1 MFIIAASTLSCALLY
16 WIEQG
21 IGVSYPLKTAFKL
34 LLFISVPIIYERFIK
49 KDKAGIL
56 NFKNWR
62 QTPVWSGLISGA
74 VFALV
79 LLLAY
84 FLVGS
89 QIELPRIAAEL
100 ENKLRVSP
108 ANFLFVGLYI
118 ILGNSFIEE
127 FFFRDFI
134 FLSLLASGRPKTAYL
149 FSSVLFAIYHVA
161 IFKNWFSP
169 AIFLLAL
176 FGLIVV
182 GLLFSW
188 MDARAHNIVNSW
200 IAHAIADSVIMIIGM
215 GIFGII

>member
-21 IGVSYPLKTAFKL
+21 ICVSYLLKTAFKL

-49 KDKAGIL
+49 NEKAPNL
-56 NFKNWR
+56 DFKSWR
-62 QTPVWSGLISGA
+62 QTPVWTGLVSGT

-89 QIELPRIAAEL
+89 QIELPRIVAEL
-100 ENKLRVSP
+100 ENKLKVSP
-108 ANFLFVGLYI
+108 TNFLFVGLYI
-118 ILGNSFIEE
+118 TLGNSFIEE
-127 FFFRDFI
+127 FFFRGFI
-134 FLSLLASGRPKTAYL
+134 FLNLLVSGRPKTAYL
-149 FSSVLFAIYHVA
+149 FSSVLFAIYHVT
-161 IFKNWFSP
+161 IFKNWFSLP
-169 AIFLLAL
+169 IFLLAL

-188 MDARAHNIVNSW
+188 MDARHHNFVNSW
-200 IAHAIADSVIMIIGM
+200 IAHALADSVIIIIGM
-215 GIFGII
+215 HMFGMI

>member
-21 IGVSYPLKTAFKL
+21 IGVSYLLKTAFKL
-34 LLFISVPIIYERFIK
+34 LLLISVPIIYERFVK
-49 KDKAGIL
+49 KEKAEIL

-62 QTPVWSGLISGA
+62 HTSVWPGLIFGV
-74 VFALV
+74 VFASV

-84 FLVGS
+84 FLVGP

-100 ENKLRVSP
+100 ENKLKINP

-118 ILGNSFIEE
+118 TLGNSFIEE
-127 FFFRDFI
+127 FFFRGFI
-134 FLSLLASGRPKTAYL
+134 FLTLLESGRPKTAYL
-149 FSSVLFAIYHVA
+149 LSSCLFAIYHVA
-161 IFKNWFSP
+161 IFRNWFSP
-169 AIFLLAL
+169 PIFLLAL

-188 MDARAHNIVNSW
+188 MDARHHNFVNSW
-200 IAHAIADSVIMIIGM
+200 IAHALADSVIIIIGM
-215 GIFGII
+215 HMFGMI

>member
-21 IGVSYPLKTAFKL
+21 IGVSYLLKTAFKL
-34 LLFISVPIIYERFIK
+34 LLLISVPIIYERFVK
-49 KDKAGIL
+49 KEKAEIL

-62 QTPVWSGLISGA
+62 HTSVWPGLIFGV

-84 FLVGS
+84 FLVGP
-89 QIELPRIAAEL
+89 QIGLPRIAVEL
-100 ENKLRVSP
+100 ENKLKINP

-118 ILGNSFIEE
+118 TLGNSFIEE
-127 FFFRDFI
+127 FFFRGFI
-134 FLSLLASGRPKTAYL
+134 FLTLLESGRPKTAYL
-149 FSSVLFAIYHVA
+149 LSSCLFAIYHVA
-161 IFKNWFSP
+161 IFRNWFSP
-169 AIFLLAL
+169 PIFLLAL

-188 MDARAHNIVNSW
+188 MDARHHNFVNSW
-200 IAHAIADSVIMIIGM
+200 IAHALADSVIIIIGM
-215 GIFGII
+215 HMFGMI

>member
-16 WIEQG
+16 WLEQS
-21 IGVSYPLKTAFKL
+21 IGVSYLLKTVFKL
-34 LLFISVPIIYERFIK
+34 LLFISVPIIYKRFIK
-49 KDKAGIL
+49 NEKVSTLD
-56 NFKNWR
+56 FKGWR
-62 QTPVWSGLISGA
+62 QTPVWPGLLSGA
-74 VFALV
+74 AFALV
-79 LLLAY
+79 LLSAY

-118 ILGNSFIEE
+118 ILGNSLIEE
-127 FFFRDFI
+127 FFFRGFV

-149 FSSVLFAIYHVA
+149 FSSFLFALYHIA
-161 IFKNWFSP
+161 IFKNWFSLP
-169 AIFLLAL
+169 LFLLAL

-188 MDARAHNIVNSW
+188 LDARYHNFMNSW
-200 IAHAIADSVIMIIGM
+200 IAHAFADSVIIIIGM
-215 GIFGII
+215 RMFGMI

>member
-21 IGVSYPLKTAFKL
+21 IGVSYLLKTAFKL
-34 LLFISVPIIYERFIK
+34 LLLISVPIIYERFVK
-49 KDKAGIL
+49 KEKAEIL

-62 QTPVWSGLISGA
+62 HTSVWPGLIFGV

-84 FLVGS
+84 FLVGP
-89 QIELPRIAAEL
+89 QIELPRIAVEL
-100 ENKLRVSP
+100 ENKLKINP

-118 ILGNSFIEE
+118 TLGNSFIEE
-127 FFFRDFI
+127 FFFRGFI
-134 FLSLLASGRPKTAYL
+134 FLTLLESGRPKTAYL
-149 FSSVLFAIYHVA
+149 LSSCLFAIYHVA
-161 IFKNWFSP
+161 IFRNWFSP
-169 AIFLLAL
+169 PIFLLAL

-188 MDARAHNIVNSW
+188 MDARHHNFVNSW
-200 IAHAIADSVIMIIGM
+200 IAHALADSVIIIIGM
-215 GIFGII
+215 HMFGMI